1 MKTSNKLP
9 IERQE
14 KIAEGLKAL
23 RESKNLTQAEVANIV
38 GVTVKTYR
46 EWEIGKYAKD
56 NSTHYYPSIDAG
68 NLLSLSE
75 LYGVSVDYLLC
86 KSKFISPENDFIGKY
101 TGLSDNAINTL
112 KKVNENKEEY
122 RKYEVLHLIDTLNL
136 IMDEPISFMLFL
148 DHIGDYIDNKYAIP
162 LHYDNKV
169 NDYTESIAEPPR
181 LSLVDVPRKEKEK
194 YIVLGSPD
202 NNPDNPE
209 KYIHRQIPVSFVE
222 TYHIDTIR
230 KVLDVWKKEY
240 EKKNSKQKDGD

>member
-1 MKTSNKLP
+1 MKY
-9 IERQE
+9 IYDY
-14 KIAEGLKAL
+14 
-23 RESKNLTQAEVANIV
+23 SK
-38 GVTVKTYR
+38 
-46 EWEIGKYAKD
+46 IGKRIKGERKKNGFTQD
-56 NSTHYYPSIDAG
+56 ELI
-68 NLLSLSE
+68 NLLRDNQVPVGRNTLSAME
-75 LYGVSVDYLLC
+75 NGIKEKFSFQVLYGLADIFQCQIGYLLC
-86 KSKFISPENDFIGKY
+86 EYDCKTQFNAAISEI

-112 KKVNENKEEY
+112 KKVNENKDEY
-122 RKYEVLHLIDTLNL
+122 RRYEVLHLIDTLNL

-148 DHIGDYIDNKYAIP
+148 DHIGDYIDNKYTVP

-181 LSLVDVPRKEKEK
+181 LSLVDIPRKEKEK
-194 YIVLGSPD
+194 YIVLGAPN

-240 EKKNSKQKDGD
+240 KKKNSKQKDGD

>member
-1 MKTSNKLP
+1 MEKRNIYKT
-9 IERQE
+9 
-14 KIAEGLKAL
+14 L
-23 RESKNLTQAEVANIV
+23 REDYEFKKGGKRITQKELSKIFKEDYYCTTLTHGAIRKLETGERNLKNVDEVTA
-38 GVTVKTYR
+38 
-46 EWEIGKYAKD
+46 YAKFF
-56 NSTHYYPSIDAG
+56 NVTA
-68 NLLSLSE
+68 
-75 LYGVSVDYLLC
+75 DYLLG
-86 KSKFISPENDFIGKY
+86 IRENAVVDENLAMIGRV

-112 KKVNENKEEY
+112 KKVNENKDEY
-122 RKYEVLHLIDTLNL
+122 RRYEVLHLIDTLNL

-148 DHIGDYIDNKYAIP
+148 DHIGDYIDNKYTVP

-181 LSLVDVPRKEKEK
+181 LSLVDIPRKEKEK
-194 YIVLGSPD
+194 YIVLGAPN

-240 EKKNSKQKDGD
+240 KKKNSKQKDGD

>member
-1 MKTSNKLP
+1 MKYVYDYSK
-9 IERQE
+9 IGKRIKDER
-14 KIAEGLKAL
+14 K
-23 RESKNLTQAEVANIV
+23 KNGLTQDELINSLRDKQIAV
-38 GVTVKTYR
+38 GRNT
-46 EWEIGKYAKD
+46 
-56 NSTHYYPSIDAG
+56 
-68 NLLSLSE
+68 LSAMENGIKEKFSFQV
-75 LYGVSVDYLLC
+75 LYGLAEIFQCQIGYLLC
-86 KSKFISPENDFIGKY
+86 EYDCKTQSNAAISEI

-112 KKVNENKEEY
+112 KKVSESKNEY

-148 DHIGDYIDNKYAIP
+148 DHIGDYIDNKYTVP

-169 NDYTESIAEPPR
+169 NEYTESIAEPPR
-181 LSLVDVPRKEKEK
+181 LSLVDIPRKEKEK
-194 YIVLGSPD
+194 YIVLGAPN

-240 EKKNSKQKDGD
+240 KKKNSKQKDGD